1 MKNSLSNKSMLF
13 FYKNFMKIELQCFL
27 QIAYWKIVGYIDEIL
42 CAGGNLYTT

>member
-1 MKNSLSNKSMLF
+1 MLF